1 MLEIYDKAQWHID
14 AGENSEAVIRKFEA
28 VFQFLKAKGLL
39 QREGEEMLEIGID
52 SSISLHERMVT
63 EKGKEFLKTCYDKV
77 IDLGADTITDGLA
90 QEYEAFE
97 KHAGFSG
104 K

>member
-14 AGENSEAVIRKFEA
+14 AGENSEAVIHKFEA

-63 EKGKEFLKTCYDKV
+63 EKGREFLKTCYDKV
-77 IDLGADTITDGLA
+77 IDQGADTIADGLA
-90 QEYEAFE
+90 QEYDAFE
-97 KHAGFSG
+97 KNAGFSG

>member
-14 AGENSEAVIRKFEA
+14 AGENPDTVIRKFEA

-39 QREGEEMLEIGID
+39 QQEGEEMLEIGID

-77 IDLGADTITDGLA
+77 INQGADTITDSLER
-90 QEYEAFE
+90 EYGAF
-97 KHAGFSG
+97 KKNAGFSG